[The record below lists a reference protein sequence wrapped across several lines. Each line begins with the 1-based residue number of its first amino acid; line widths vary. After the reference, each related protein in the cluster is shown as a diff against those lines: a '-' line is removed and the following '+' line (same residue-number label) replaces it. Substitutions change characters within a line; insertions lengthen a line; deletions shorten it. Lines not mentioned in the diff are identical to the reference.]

1 MLKPNENLMLAAA
14 VGAVVYGTYNIALPT
29 IADTRGLPGNTP
41 DIDKAEKTATWASV
55 AVVSGISLLA
65 KSPEVFVVG
74 GLMTIGL
81 AWSYKNASTVD
92 NFQTQA
98 RALITPDK
106 SSTPSGIPSAQ
117 KLSTVS
123 LSVGASSGSAF

>member
-29 IADTRGLPGNTP
+29 IADTRGLPGNVP
-41 DIDKAEKTATWASV
+41 DIDKAEKAATWASV

-81 AWSYKNASTVD
+81 AWTYKHSSSVD
-92 NFQTQA
+92 NFQSQVRT
-98 RALITPDK
+98 LITPEK
-106 SSTPSGIPSAQ
+106 SDSPSGVTKAP
-117 KLSTVS
+117 KMETVGLS
-123 LSVGASSGSAF
+123 LAGSGSAF

>member
-29 IADTRGLPGNTP
+29 IADTRGLPGSTP
-41 DIDKAEKTATWASV
+41 DIDKAERTATIASV

-81 AWSYKNASTVD
+81 AWTYKHASKVD
-92 NFQTQA
+92 NFQSQV
-98 RALITPDK
+98 RSLITPDK
-106 SSTPSGIPSAQ
+106 SDTPSGVTQAP
-117 KLSTVS
+117 KLE
-123 LSVGASSGSAF
+123 SVGLSSGGSGSAF

>member
-29 IADTRGLPGNTP
+29 IADTRGLPGNVE
-41 DIDKAEKTATWASV
+41 DIDKAEKAATWGSV
-55 AVVSGISLLA
+55 AVVSAISLLA

-81 AWSYKNASTVD
+81 AWTYKNSSKVD
-92 NFQTQA
+92 NFQSQA
-98 RALITPDK
+98 RELITPDK
-106 SSTPSGIPSAQ
+106 SSTPSG
-117 KLSTVS
+117 LSMAPKQEQVG
-123 LSVGASSGSAF
+123 LQLASVGSAF

>member
-29 IADTRGLPGNTP
+29 IADTRGLPGNVP
-41 DIDKAEKTATWASV
+41 DVDKAEKAATWASV

-81 AWSYKNASTVD
+81 AWSYKHASSVD
-92 NFQTQA
+92 NFQSQV
-98 RALITPDK
+98 RSLITPDK
-106 SSTPSGIPSAQ
+106 SDTPSGVTTAP
-117 KLSTVS
+117 KME
-123 LSVGASSGSAF
+123 SVGLAMAGSGSAF

>member
-29 IADTRGLPGNTP
+29 VADTRGLPGNVP
-41 DIDKAEKTATWASV
+41 DVDKAEKTATWASV

-81 AWSYKNASTVD
+81 AWTYKHASATD
-92 NFQTQA
+92 NFQSQV
-98 RALITPDK
+98 RQLITPDK
-106 SSTPSGIPSAQ
+106 DDTPSGVNMAP
-117 KLSTVS
+117 KME
-123 LSVGASSGSAF
+123 SVGLATAGSGSAF

>member
-117 KLSTVS
+117 KMSTVS

>member
-29 IADTRGLPGNTP
+29 VADTRGLPGNVP

-55 AVVSGISLLA
+55 VVVSGISLLA

-81 AWSYKNASTVD
+81 AWTYKHASTTD
-92 NFQTQA
+92 NFQAQV
-98 RALITPDK
+98 RSLITPDK
-106 SSTPSGIPSAQ
+106 DDTPSGVPTAP
-117 KLSTVS
+117 KMDTVG
-123 LSVGASSGSAF
+123 LVGVGGSAF

>member
-29 IADTRGLPGNTP
+29 LADTRGLQGNMP
-41 DIDKAEKTATWASV
+41 DIDKAEKAATWASV

-81 AWSYKNASTVD
+81 SWSFKHASKVD
-92 NFQTQA
+92 NFQAQV
-98 RALITPDK
+98 RDLITPDK
-106 SSTPSGIPSAQ
+106 SETPSGVTMAP
-117 KLSTVS
+117 KLETVG
-123 LSVGASSGSAF
+123 LATASSGSAF

>member
-1 MLKPNENLMLAAA
+1 MLAAA

-41 DIDKAEKTATWASV
+41 DIDRAEKAATWASV

-81 AWSYKNASTVD
+81 SWSFKHASKVD
-92 NFQTQA
+92 NFQAQV
-98 RALITPDK
+98 RDLITPDK
-106 SSTPSGIPSAQ
+106 SETPSGVTMAP
-117 KLSTVS
+117 KLETVG
-123 LSVGASSGSAF
+123 LATASSGSAF

>member
-1 MLKPNENLMLAAA
+1 VLKPNENLMLAAA

-41 DIDKAEKTATWASV
+41 DVDKAEKTATWASV

-81 AWSYKNASTVD
+81 AWTYKHASATD
-92 NFQTQA
+92 NFQAQV
-98 RALITPDK
+98 RSLITPDK
-106 SSTPSGIPSAQ
+106 SDTPSGVTQAP
-117 KLSTVS
+117 KMDTVG
-123 LSVGASSGSAF
+123 LTTAGAGSAF

>member
-1 MLKPNENLMLAAA
+1 VLKPNENLMLAAA
-14 VGAVVYGTYNIALPT
+14 VGAVVYGTYNIALPSV
-29 IADTRGLPGNTP
+29 ADTRGLPGNTP

-81 AWSYKNASTVD
+81 AWTFKNASKVD
-92 NFQTQA
+92 NFQSQA

-106 SSTPSGIPSAQ
+106 DSTPSGIPAAQ
-117 KLSTVS
+117 KMTTVS
-123 LSVGASSGSAF
+123 MTGASSGSAF

>member
-29 IADTRGLPGNTP
+29 IADTRGLPGNVP
-41 DIDKAEKTATWASV
+41 DIDKAEKAATWGSV
-55 AVVSGISLLA
+55 AVVSAISLLA

-81 AWSYKNASTVD
+81 AWTYKNSSKVD
-92 NFQTQA
+92 NFQSQA
-98 RALITPDK
+98 RDLITPDK
-106 SSTPSGIPSAQ
+106 SPTPSDISKAP
-117 KLSTVS
+117 KME
-123 LSVGASSGSAF
+123 SVGLQLSGSGSAF

>member
-1 MLKPNENLMLAAA
+1 MLAAA

-41 DIDKAEKTATWASV
+41 DIDKAEKAATWASV

-81 AWSYKNASTVD
+81 AWTYKHSSKVD
-92 NFQTQA
+92 NFQSQV
-98 RALITPDK
+98 RDLITPEK
-106 SSTPSGIPSAQ
+106 SDTPSGITQAPKMESLAMTASA
-117 KLSTVS
+117 
-123 LSVGASSGSAF
+123 GSAF

>member
-1 MLKPNENLMLAAA
+1 VLKPNENLMLAAA

-41 DIDKAEKTATWASV
+41 DVDKAEKAATWGSV
-55 AVVSGISLLA
+55 AVVSAISLLA

-81 AWSYKNASTVD
+81 AWTYKNASTVD
-92 NFQTQA
+92 NFQSQA
-98 RALITPDK
+98 RALISPDK
-106 SSTPSGIPSAQ
+106 SDTPSGVTLAP
-117 KLSTVS
+117 KME
-123 LSVGASSGSAF
+123 SVGLTMAGSGSAF

>member
-29 IADTRGLPGNTP
+29 IADTRGLPGNNP

-81 AWSYKNASTVD
+81 AWSFKNASTVD
-92 NFQTQA
+92 NFQSQA

-106 SSTPSGIPSAQ
+106 STTPSGIPAAQ
-117 KLSTVS
+117 KMSTVGFN
-123 LSVGASSGSAF
+123 GASSGSAF

>member
-1 MLKPNENLMLAAA
+1 MVLKPNENLMLAAA

-41 DIDKAEKTATWASV
+41 DIDSAEKVATWASV

-74 GLMTIGL
+74 GLFTIGL
-81 AWSYKNASTVD
+81 AWSYKHASKSD
-92 NFQTQA
+92 SFQSQV
-98 RALITPDK
+98 RSLITPDK
-106 SSTPSGIPSAQ
+106 DSTPSGLSLAP
-117 KLSTVS
+117 KLDSVS
-123 LSVGASSGSAF
+123 LAVAGSSSAF

>member
-1 MLKPNENLMLAAA
+1 MVLKPNENLMLAAA

-29 IADTRGLPGNTP
+29 LADTRGLPGNTP
-41 DIDKAEKTATWASV
+41 DIDKAEKAATWASV

-81 AWSYKNASTVD
+81 AWSFKNASTVD
-92 NFQTQA
+92 NFQSQA

-106 SSTPSGIPSAQ
+106 DNTPSGIPTSS
-117 KLSTVS
+117 KMSTVG
-123 LSVGASSGSAF
+123 LTVASSGSAF

>member
-29 IADTRGLPGNTP
+29 IADTRGLPGSTP
-41 DIDKAEKTATWASV
+41 DVTKAERIATWSSV

-74 GLMTIGL
+74 GLMTVGL
-81 AWSYKNASTVD
+81 AWTYKHANQVD
-92 NFQTQA
+92 NFQTQV
-98 RALITPDK
+98 RSLITPDK
-106 SSTPSGIPSAQ
+106 DNTPSGVTQAPKLQTVGLASA
-117 KLSTVS
+117 
-123 LSVGASSGSAF
+123 GSGSAF

>member
-29 IADTRGLPGNTP
+29 IADTRGLPGNVP
-41 DIDKAEKTATWASV
+41 DIDKAEKAATWASV

-74 GLMTIGL
+74 GFMTIGL
-81 AWSYKNASTVD
+81 AWTYKHSSTVD
-92 NFQTQA
+92 NFQSQA
-98 RALITPDK
+98 RSLITPDK
-106 SSTPSGIPSAQ
+106 SDTPSGVSQAP
-117 KLSTVS
+117 KLESIGLTS
-123 LSVGASSGSAF
+123 SGSGSAF

>member
-29 IADTRGLPGNTP
+29 IADTRGLPGNVP
-41 DIDKAEKTATWASV
+41 DIDKAEKAATWGSV
-55 AVVSGISLLA
+55 AVVSAISLLA

-81 AWSYKNASTVD
+81 AWTYKNSSKVD
-92 NFQTQA
+92 NFQSQA
-98 RALITPDK
+98 RDLISPDK
-106 SSTPSGIPSAQ
+106 SLTPSG
-117 KLSTVS
+117 VS
-123 LSVGASSGSAF
+123 VAPKMESVGLTLAASGSAF

>member
-29 IADTRGLPGNTP
+29 LADTRGLQGNMP
-41 DIDKAEKTATWASV
+41 DIDKAEKAATWASV

-81 AWSYKNASTVD
+81 AWSFKHASKVD
-92 NFQTQA
+92 NFQAQV
-98 RALITPDK
+98 RNLITPDK
-106 SSTPSGIPSAQ
+106 SDTPSG
-117 KLSTVS
+117 VS
-123 LSVGASSGSAF
+123 MAPKQESVGLTLAGSGSAF

>member
-1 MLKPNENLMLAAA
+1 VLKPNENLMLAAA

-29 IADTRGLPGNTP
+29 IADTRGLPGNTQ
-41 DIDKAEKTATWASV
+41 DVDKAEKAATWASV

-81 AWSYKNASTVD
+81 AWTYKNASKVD
-92 NFQTQA
+92 NFQSQA

-106 SSTPSGIPSAQ
+106 SDTPSGITQSP
-117 KLSTVS
+117 KLE
-123 LSVGASSGSAF
+123 SVGLALAGSGSAF

>member
-1 MLKPNENLMLAAA
+1 MLKPNENMMLAAA

-29 IADTRGLPGNTP
+29 IADTRGLPGNVP

-65 KSPEVFVVG
+65 KSPEVFVIG

-81 AWSYKNASTVD
+81 AWSYKYASTAD
-92 NFQTQA
+92 NFQAQV
-98 RALITPDK
+98 RSLITPDK
-106 SSTPSGIPSAQ
+106 SDTPSGITQAP
-117 KLSTVS
+117 KLETVG
-123 LSVGASSGSAF
+123 LTTAGAGSAF

>member
-74 GLMTIGL
+74 GLMSIGL
-81 AWSYKNASTVD
+81 AWTYKHASTTD
-92 NFQTQA
+92 NFQAQV
-98 RALITPDK
+98 RSLITPDK
-106 SSTPSGIPSAQ
+106 DDTPSGVTQAP
-117 KLSTVS
+117 KMDTVALATS
-123 LSVGASSGSAF
+123 GSGSAF